1 MAQADVVVI
10 GAGLSGLVCAI
21 LQAETGRRV
30 VVLERHD
37 VPGGYQQ
44 QFQRKGTV
52 FDVGYHYMGSTAPG
66 RPMRQ
71 FLEYLRIWDRLRLLP
86 LPEDAAIEVANGAR
100 RFAYP
105 NGWARFREKALAA
118 WPHER
123 AGLERMFQDIPAVTG
138 EYKWFDLARGKP
150 YAHPL
155 DLGFTSISLAEYLRP
170 LVQDPWL
177 LQVLGVQAFNLGL
190 LAHEAP
196 WVKYA
201 LALRSNFDL
210 TSRIAGGGGALVAA
224 LVERGREL
232 GVDYHLRSE
241 VVGFECA
248 QRRVRRVRTADG
260 GAYAADL
267 FIAACHPKAVLA
279 RIRDEDVSPVFKER
293 VQSMK
298 DSRGALQVFLRLKE
312 LPRSLGRSCLMIVDE
327 EEARRDPPIHI
338 VLVCNPAAVEGP
350 ELGGPRLELMTFLE
364 HAPFASWAGTQAMRR
379 GAEYER
385 FKWALAQRVID
396 LTTRFAPELPELI
409 EDMYASTPLTDEWY
423 TLNAHG
429 AVFGV
434 SHDVTQQGL
443 ARPLPR
449 VRLRNL
455 FFSGHSIQ
463 MPGIC
468 GVFINAFDTCEM
480 LRGDGALFAAVAT

>member
-10 GAGLSGLVCAI
+10 GAGLSGLVDAI
-21 LQAETGRRV
+21 LLAETGRKV
-30 VVLERHD
+30 VVLEHHE
-37 VPGGYQQ
+37 VAGGYQQ
-44 QFQRKGTV
+44 QFWRKGTL

-71 FLEYLRIWDRLRLLP
+71 FLEYLRVWDRLRLLP
-86 LPEDAAIEVANGAR
+86 LPEDAAIEVVNGAR

-105 NGWARFREKALAA
+105 NGWQRFQEQALAA

-123 AGLERMFQDIPAVTG
+123 AGLERLFQDVVAVTG
-138 EYKWFDLARGKP
+138 AFKWFDLARDKP

-155 DLGFTSISLAEYLRP
+155 DLDFTSVSLAEYLRP

-201 LALRSNFDL
+201 LALRSNFDV
-210 TSRIAGGGGALVAA
+210 TCRIAGGGGALVAA

-232 GVDYHLRSE
+232 GVDFRLRAE

-248 QRRVRRVRTADG
+248 ERRVRRVRTADG
-260 GAYAADL
+260 GAHAADL
-267 FIAACHPKAVLA
+267 FIAACHPKTVLA
-279 RIRDEDVSPVFKER
+279 CIRDEDISPVFKER
-293 VQSMK
+293 VLRMK

-312 LPRSLGRSCLMIVDE
+312 LPRSLGQACLMIVDE
-327 EEARRDPPIHI
+327 EEARREPPIHI
-338 VLVCNPAAVEGP
+338 VLVTNPAAVEGT
-350 ELGGPRLELMTFLE
+350 ELGGARLELMTFLE
-364 HAPFASWAGTQAMRR
+364 HAPFAPWAGTQVMRR

-385 FKWALAQRVID
+385 FKADLARRVLD
-396 LTTRFAPELPELI
+396 LTVRLAPELPELI

-423 TLNAHG
+423 TLNTHG
-429 AVFGV
+429 AVFGI

-449 VRLRNL
+449 MRLRNL
-455 FFSGHSIQ
+455 FFTGHSIQ

-480 LRGDGALFAAVAT
+480 LRGGESLFAAVAS